1 MERRKIEA
9 PVELRADGEH
19 RKVAGYGAVF
29 NSETVIGRAF
39 REKILPGA
47 FKRAVS
53 GDVFSFFNHD
63 ESKVLGRT
71 KSGTLRLVEDENGLR
86 YEVDLPDTSA
96 ARDLQISMDRGDV
109 DGSSFMF
116 DVPHG
121 GDDWEFP
128 EDGMPLRTIRE
139 ANLYEVGPV
148 TMPAYPDATA
158 GLRSME
164 GAKQAADEERRKA
177 AHNAAQARARID
189 ARKAAAEQ
197 KFRGI
202 KPE

>member
-1 MERRKIEA
+1 MERRKVES
-9 PVELRADGEH
+9 PVEIRVDGEI

-29 NSETVIGRAF
+29 NSETVIGGRF
-39 REKILPGA
+39 REVILPGA

-71 KSGTLRLVEDENGLR
+71 SSGTLRISEDSNGLR
-86 YEVDLPDTSA
+86 YEVDLPDTTA
-96 ARDLQISMDRGDV
+96 ARDLRVSMDRGDV
-109 DGSSFMF
+109 NGSSFMF
-116 DVPHG
+116 DVPDG
-121 GDDWEFP
+121 GDEWTLNSGDL
-128 EDGMPLRTIRE
+128 PLRTIRE

-148 TMPAYPDATA
+148 TMPAYPDATSA
-158 GLRSME
+158 LRSL
-164 GAKQAADEERRKA
+164 EEAEK
-177 AHNAAQARARID
+177 NAAEEVDRAQRNAAAAKARIA
-189 ARKAAAEQ
+189 ARKAEAEQ

>member
-9 PVELRADGEH
+9 PVEIRTNGES
-19 RKVAGYGAVF
+19 RQVAGYGAVF

-39 REKILPGA
+39 REVILPGA
-47 FKRAVS
+47 FERTMT

-63 ESKVLGRT
+63 ESQVLGRT
-71 KSGTLRLVEDENGLR
+71 KSGTLRLSEDDNGLR

-109 DGSSFMF
+109 DGSSFTF
-116 DVPHG
+116 DVPSG
-121 GDDWEFP
+121 GDEWDFSG
-128 EDGMPLRTIRE
+128 DLPLRTIRS

-148 TMPAYPDATA
+148 TMPAYPDTTA
-158 GLRSME
+158 ALRSM
-164 GAKQAADEERRKA
+164 DEERAKRELKE
-177 AHNAAQARARID
+177 HNAAAARARI
-189 ARKAAAEQ
+189 ATRKAESEQ

>member
-9 PVELRADGEH
+9 PVEIRVNGEN
-19 RKVAGYGAVF
+19 RTVAGYGAVF
-29 NSETVIGRAF
+29 NSETIIGGAF

-47 FKRAVS
+47 FGRAIS

-71 KSGTLRLVEDENGLR
+71 KSGTLRLIEDDSGLR

-96 ARDLQISMDRGDV
+96 ARDLRVSMDRGDV

-116 DVPHG
+116 NVPEG
-121 GDDWEFP
+121 GDVWDFSG
-128 EDGMPLRTIRE
+128 DMPLRTVSQV
-139 ANLYEVGPV
+139 NLFEVGPV

-158 GLRSME
+158 ALRSME
-164 GAKQAADEERRKA
+164 ESRSKAADEIERAKR
-177 AHNAAQARARID
+177 NADAARARI
-189 ARKAAAEQ
+189 ALRKAESEH

>member
-1 MERRKIEA
+1 MTMERRKIQA
-9 PVELRADGEH
+9 PVEIRAEGES

-29 NSETVIGRAF
+29 NSETVIGGAF
-39 REKILPGA
+39 REVILPGA
-47 FKRAVS
+47 FQRAVD

-63 ESKVLGRT
+63 QSMVLGRT
-71 KSGTLRLVEDENGLR
+71 KSGTLRLSEDDSGLR

-109 DGSSFMF
+109 DGSSFQF
-116 DVPHG
+116 DIPKG
-121 GDDWEFP
+121 GDEWDFSG
-128 EDGMPLRTIRE
+128 DLPLRTIRS

-158 GLRSME
+158 ALRSLDDE
-164 GAKQAADEERRKA
+164 RAKRELKE
-177 AHNAAQARARID
+177 HNAAAARARIA
-189 ARKAAAEQ
+189 ARKAESEQ

>member
-9 PVELRADGEH
+9 PVEIRVNGEN
-19 RKVAGYGAVF
+19 RTVAGYGAVF
-29 NSETVIGRAF
+29 NSETIIGGAF

-47 FKRAVS
+47 FGRAIS

-71 KSGTLRLVEDENGLR
+71 KSGTLRLIEDDSGLR

-96 ARDLQISMDRGDV
+96 ARDLRVSMDRGDV

-116 DVPHG
+116 NVPEG
-121 GDDWEFP
+121 GDVWDFSG
-128 EDGMPLRTIRE
+128 DMPLRTVSQV
-139 ANLYEVGPV
+139 NLFEVGPV

-158 GLRSME
+158 ALRSME
-164 GAKQAADEERRKA
+164 ESRSKAADEIERAKR
-177 AHNAAQARARID
+177 NATAARARI
-189 ARKAAAEQ
+189 ALRKAESEH

>member
-1 MERRKIEA
+1 MERRKIQA
-9 PVELRADGEH
+9 PVEIRAEGES

-29 NSETVIGRAF
+29 NSETVIGGAF
-39 REKILPGA
+39 REVILPGA
-47 FKRAVS
+47 FQRAVD

-63 ESKVLGRT
+63 QSMVLGRT
-71 KSGTLRLVEDENGLR
+71 KSGTLRLSEDDSGLR

-109 DGSSFMF
+109 DGSSFQF
-116 DVPHG
+116 DIPKG
-121 GDDWEFP
+121 GDEWDFSG
-128 EDGMPLRTIRE
+128 DLPLRTIRS

-158 GLRSME
+158 ALRSLDDE
-164 GAKQAADEERRKA
+164 RAKRELKE
-177 AHNAAQARARID
+177 HNAAAARARIA
-189 ARKAAAEQ
+189 ARKAESEQ

>member
-1 MERRKIEA
+1 MERRKIEV
-9 PVELRADGEH
+9 PVELRADGES
-19 RKVAGYGAVF
+19 RRVTGYGAVF

-39 REKILPGA
+39 REVILPGA

-71 KSGTLRLVEDENGLR
+71 KAGTLRLSEDESGLR

-96 ARDLQISMDRGDV
+96 ARDLQVSLDRGDV

-116 DVPHG
+116 DVPKG
-121 GDDWEFP
+121 GDSWEFP
-128 EDGMPLRTIRE
+128 EDGLPLRTIRD

-158 GLRSME
+158 ALRSME
-164 GAKQAADEERRKA
+164 GAKQACDEERRRAEANA
-177 AHNAAQARARID
+177 AHAKARIA

-197 KFRGI
+197 KFRKLG
-202 KPE
+202 